1 LLKPNPNALQNLNPI
16 ITSDPVFVREIK
28 GQYNAKLYTVG
39 SGDEQI
45 YIVHLWGTPYQ
56 MGYAHGL
63 LVKDR
68 MIGLVETFWAYMEKE
83 IVKI

>member
-1 LLKPNPNALQNLNPI
+1 
-16 ITSDPVFVREIK
+16 VFVKQIQGE
-28 GQYNAKLYTVG
+28 YNAKLYTVG
-39 SGDEQI
+39 SGDDQI

-68 MIGLVETFWAYMEKE
+68 MIGLVDTFWTYMEKQ
-83 IVKI
+83 IVFDFYSSIIMCFQFRTIFSI

>member
-1 LLKPNPNALQNLNPI
+1 
-16 ITSDPVFVREIK
+16 VFVKQIQ
-28 GQYNAKLYTVG
+28 GDYNAKLYTVG
-39 SGDEQI
+39 SGDDQI

-68 MIGLVETFWAYMEKE
+68 MIGLIETFWTYMEKQ
-83 IVKI
+83 IVFDFHSSIIIYFHF

>member
-1 LLKPNPNALQNLNPI
+1 M
-16 ITSDPVFVREIK
+16 
-28 GQYNAKLYTVG
+28 G

-83 IVKI
+83 IV

>member
-1 LLKPNPNALQNLNPI
+1 
-16 ITSDPVFVREIK
+16 
-28 GQYNAKLYTVG
+28 
-39 SGDEQI
+39 
-45 YIVHLWGTPYQ
+45 

-83 IVKI
+83 IVCFSFIIKNISICIYYVLYKNKNWDFLHITKIR